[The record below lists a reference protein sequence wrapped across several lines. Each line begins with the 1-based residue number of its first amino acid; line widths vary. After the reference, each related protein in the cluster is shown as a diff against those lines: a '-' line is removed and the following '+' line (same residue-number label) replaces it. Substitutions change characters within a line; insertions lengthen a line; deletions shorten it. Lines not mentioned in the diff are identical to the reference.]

1 MNLQARIHS
10 KEQIKSAS
18 TIALWSI
25 LNLTFLPG
33 LAFMILLLQ
42 RKKHDTNSLSD
53 YHFKFAIKL
62 NLSAAAALIFVSVL
76 MILLGGL
83 NSGWTW
89 VFVITYFVLV
99 HTIFI
104 VIAVWALIRA
114 WAGNKVFSKY

>member
-1 MNLQARIHS
+1 MNLQARIQS

-33 LAFMILLLQ
+33 LAFIILLLQ
-42 RKKHDTNSLSD
+42 RKKHDTNSLSY

>member
-33 LAFMILLLQ
+33 LAFIILLLQ
-42 RKKHDTNSLSD
+42 RKKHGAKSLSN
-53 YHFKFAIKL
+53 YHLKFAIKL
-62 NLSAAAALIFVSVL
+62 NLSAAGALIFVSVL
-76 MILLGGL
+76 MILLGGF

>member
-33 LAFMILLLQ
+33 L
-42 RKKHDTNSLSD
+42 
-53 YHFKFAIKL
+53 KFAIKL

-76 MILLGGL
+76 MILLGGF